1 MHEDNFYMKWM
12 PFYKLFSTLFRAIV
26 FTFVMILSEVSMG
39 SVNLLSFVS
48 IVTVVG
54 IIIGLG
60 SQDSLLGAS
69 KNFFYFYKKF
79 SPIFI
84 ILLILCSFFLNFES
98 FLINSLIS
106 ALYFGSIF
114 WMLGEIRI
122 YSLVYYEAILSSYM
136 AILWSI
142 YVFLIPFE
150 TENFSILSLVFLLIS
165 ILVFLFSIF
174 LRFKNNKQRKIV
186 SGGFAA
192 ISISKL
198 SWEVIYSAFTRSP
211 FLFWN
216 FFVALP
222 SIFSYLYYFCELLSA
237 VISQYQSK
245 FLSSNQDKDHSNLYY
260 KLMAFL
266 TFGYI
271 VAIFF
276 LIILFNFQEEILK
289 FLISSSFFSNI
300 LYRILSLSN
309 IDLILCITCSLVI
322 LLMQWVAYAR
332 YAFKLHANISI
343 VLVFGTIFLV
353 NSFLIYFFIGPLGKE
368 GLIYLTLITI
378 LILILSLI
386 YFLVKIEKNYI
397 S

>member
-1 MHEDNFYMKWM
+1 
-12 PFYKLFSTLFRAIV
+12 
-26 FTFVMILSEVSMG
+26 MG
-39 SVNLLSFVS
+39 SYLLSFYE
-48 IVTVVG
+48 
-54 IIIGLG
+54 
-60 SQDSLLGAS
+60 
-69 KNFFYFYKKF
+69 KPF
-79 SPIFI
+79 S
-84 ILLILCSFFLNFES
+84 
-98 FLINSLIS
+98 
-106 ALYFGSIF
+106 
-114 WMLGEIRI
+114 
-122 YSLVYYEAILSSYM
+122 
-136 AILWSI
+136 
-142 YVFLIPFE
+142 
-150 TENFSILSLVFLLIS
+150 
-165 ILVFLFSIF
+165 
-174 LRFKNNKQRKIV
+174 
-186 SGGFAA
+186 
-192 ISISKL
+192 
-198 SWEVIYSAFTRSP
+198 
-211 FLFWN
+211 FWN

-245 FLSSNQDKDHSNLYY
+245 FLSSNQDKDYTNLYY

-276 LIILFNFQEEILK
+276 LIILFNFQEEILN

-309 IDLILCITCSLVI
+309 IDLFLCITCSLVI

-386 YFLVKIEKNYI
+386 YFLVKIDKNYKSKI
-397 S
+397 LLK

>member
-1 MHEDNFYMKWM
+1 M
-12 PFYKLFSTLFRAIV
+12 
-26 FTFVMILSEVSMG
+26 
-39 SVNLLSFVS
+39 
-48 IVTVVG
+48 
-54 IIIGLG
+54 
-60 SQDSLLGAS
+60 
-69 KNFFYFYKKF
+69 
-79 SPIFI
+79 
-84 ILLILCSFFLNFES
+84 
-98 FLINSLIS
+98 
-106 ALYFGSIF
+106 
-114 WMLGEIRI
+114 
-122 YSLVYYEAILSSYM
+122 
-136 AILWSI
+136 
-142 YVFLIPFE
+142 
-150 TENFSILSLVFLLIS
+150 
-165 ILVFLFSIF
+165 
-174 LRFKNNKQRKIV
+174 

-211 FLFWN
+211 FLLE

-245 FLSSNQDKDHSNLYY
+245 FLSSNQEKDHSNLYY

-289 FLISSSFFSNI
+289 FLISYSFFSNI

-309 IDLILCITCSLVI
+309 IDLFLCITCSLVI

-332 YAFKLHANISI
+332 YAFKLHANLSI

-368 GLIYLTLITI
+368 NLIYLTLITI

-386 YFLVKIEKNYI
+386 YFLVKIEKNT
-397 S
+397 